1 MAILKNL
8 VVSEMNQSM
17 SITELLNTEPD
28 YCHLGLPD
36 EFKATVVLSKA
47 EQEAVLT
54 AYDHGV
60 GELSGERLED
70 LNHVL
75 SKLKD
80 EIWT

>member
-1 MAILKNL
+1 
-8 VVSEMNQSM
+8 M
-17 SITELLNTEPD
+17 SINDLLNTESD
-28 YCHLGLPD
+28 YSHLALPD

-47 EQEAVLT
+47 EQEAVLA
-54 AYDHGV
+54 AYDQGV